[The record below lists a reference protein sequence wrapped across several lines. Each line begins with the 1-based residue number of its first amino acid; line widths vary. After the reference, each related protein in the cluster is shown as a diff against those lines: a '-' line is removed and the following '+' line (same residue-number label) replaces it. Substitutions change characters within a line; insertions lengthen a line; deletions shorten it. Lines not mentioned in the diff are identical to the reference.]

1 MGKVITVSQN
11 TFNRLL
17 KEDEEPYI
25 TMSDGTE
32 NVELDTW
39 REFWEKLEKACND
52 NEWEYYPSD
61 HTIVFDS
68 TELKIYF
75 DDDINQ
81 GYILDLT
88 NWYGDN
94 LEDNKKLIT
103 NITKVVNLLQDINNN
118 ISHFS

>member
-1 MGKVITVSQN
+1 MGKVISVSQN
-11 TFNRLL
+11 TFNKLL

-25 TMSDGTE
+25 TMSDGME

-61 HTIVFDS
+61 HTIVFGS

-88 NWYGDN
+88 NWYSDN
-94 LEDNKKLIT
+94 LEDNKKLLM
-103 NITKVVNLLQDINNN
+103 NIYKVVNLLQDINNN

>member
-118 ISHFS
+118 LSHFS

>member
-32 NVELDTW
+32 NVELDAW

-103 NITKVVNLLQDINNN
+103 NISKVVNLLQDINNN